1 VSSTKEPVLRSV
13 EGNKAI
19 GAVPF
24 GEQFDRNAGHNI
36 GLRLNIPIFN
46 GFTARN
52 RVERSK
58 VNLLRSQNQLEQEK
72 LNLENTINQAYNN
85 AEGAYKFYEAAQK
98 TELARRKAYE
108 DAINR
113 FEAGVM
119 NVFDFNQIKQR
130 YENAAS
136 DVVRAKFDY
145 IFKLKV
151 LEFYFGITISI

>member
-1 VSSTKEPVLRSV
+1 MRSV

-19 GAVPF
+19 GPVPF

-108 DAINR
+108 DAVNR

-119 NVFDFNQIKQR
+119 NIFDFNQIKQR
-130 YENAAS
+130 FEAAAS

-151 LEFYFGITISI
+151 LEFYFGITISL